1 MDASLRW
8 IGDYVDIKDIDIKA
22 FIDDM
27 TMSGSKVEGYKVEG
41 EDIKNVVV
49 GKILAIDKHPDAD
62 KLVVCK
68 VDVGKDEPIQIVT
81 GATNLFVDAVIPVA
95 LHKSTLPGGKQITRG
110 KLRGVESDGMLCSLS
125 ELGLTEH
132 DFPYA
137 IEDGIFVLEE
147 DCTIGQDIQSAIG
160 LNDTCVE
167 FEITPNRP
175 DCLSVIGISREVSA
189 TFKRA
194 INIPEPHVKGSD
206 GDINSM
212 ISITVEDIELCP
224 RYAARMV
231 KNVRIAPSPRWMRE
245 RLRACGVR
253 PINNL
258 VDITN
263 YVMLEYGQPMHAF
276 DLSHIDGNAITV
288 RTAKK
293 GDTITTLDGNERNL
307 DEHMLMICDS
317 EKAIGIAGVMGGEN
331 SEITDNTK
339 TVVFESAAFLGSNVR
354 STSNKLGLRTEASG
368 RFEKGLDPATCL
380 PALQRACELVEL
392 LGAGDVVGGIIDIDN
407 SYVPETVIALDDVW
421 INKLLGT
428 SISKDSMEDMLTRL
442 GCVCDNDKVTVP
454 SYRKDLEN
462 KADLSEEIARL
473 YGYNNIPTTIL
484 KGESNGKFTDMQ
496 QFERLVTNTMV
507 SSGANEVL
515 TYSFISPKQYDRILL
530 PPNSS
535 QRNSVVITNPLGE
548 ETSIMRSTTVPSML
562 EVLSRNYNNRNSE
575 ALIFEIG
582 TQYEPV
588 EGQQLPN
595 EPKKLTIGAYGG
607 DIDFFTI
614 KGIVEALFDKIHL
627 TDWDIEAVSDN
638 PTYHPGRTARLSTN
652 GSTIGYIGEIHPVVA
667 DNYSI
672 GVRAYVAYLDMQ
684 MMFDSKNDDIVYTPL
699 PKFPATGRDL
709 ALICDESVP
718 VKGIED
724 VIKNTF
730 GGMLEKLKLFDVYR
744 GSQVEDGKKSVAY
757 ALTLRSKTGT
767 LTDSEVDA
775 KISKVLKA
783 LAAIGVD
790 LRK

>member
-1 MDASLRW
+1 
-8 IGDYVDIKDIDIKA
+8 
-22 FIDDM
+22 
-27 TMSGSKVEGYKVEG
+27 
-41 EDIKNVVV
+41 
-49 GKILAIDKHPDAD
+49 
-62 KLVVCK
+62 
-68 VDVGKDEPIQIVT
+68 
-81 GATNLFVDAVIPVA
+81 
-95 LHKSTLPGGKQITRG
+95 
-110 KLRGVESDGMLCSLS
+110 
-125 ELGLTEH
+125 
-132 DFPYA
+132 
-137 IEDGIFVLEE
+137 
-147 DCTIGQDIQSAIG
+147 
-160 LNDTCVE
+160 
-167 FEITPNRP
+167 
-175 DCLSVIGISREVSA
+175 
-189 TFKRA
+189 
-194 INIPEPHVKGSD
+194 
-206 GDINSM
+206 
-212 ISITVEDIELCP
+212 
-224 RYAARMV
+224 
-231 KNVRIAPSPRWMRE
+231 
-245 RLRACGVR
+245 
-253 PINNL
+253 
-258 VDITN
+258 
-263 YVMLEYGQPMHAF
+263 
-276 DLSHIDGNAITV
+276 
-288 RTAKK
+288 
-293 GDTITTLDGNERNL
+293 
-307 DEHMLMICDS
+307 
-317 EKAIGIAGVMGGEN
+317 
-331 SEITDNTK
+331 
-339 TVVFESAAFLGSNVR
+339 
-354 STSNKLGLRTEASG
+354 
-368 RFEKGLDPATCL
+368 
-380 PALQRACELVEL
+380 
-392 LGAGDVVGGIIDIDN
+392 
-407 SYVPETVIALDDVW
+407 
-421 INKLLGT
+421 
-428 SISKDSMEDMLTRL
+428 
-442 GCVCDNDKVTVP
+442 
-454 SYRKDLEN
+454 
-462 KADLSEEIARL
+462 
-473 YGYNNIPTTIL
+473 
-484 KGESNGKFTDMQ
+484 
-496 QFERLVTNTMV
+496 
-507 SSGANEVL
+507 
-515 TYSFISPKQYDRILL
+515 
-530 PPNSS
+530 
-535 QRNSVVITNPLGE
+535 
-548 ETSIMRSTTVPSML
+548 MRSTTVPSML